1 MDKKDIIEID
11 YDKMGF
17 LMRMKNWFTTIENIE
32 GPFVVWSSKSFGS
45 KHAGDVYTTSIIKYI
60 EGIIDRGWYSDIEN
74 KDILNWM
81 RELYIVNHKRPH
93 IHTPLITTI

>member
-1 MDKKDIIEID
+1 MDKKDIVEID

-32 GPFVVWSSKSFGS
+32 GPFVSWGFANRG
-45 KHAGDVYTTSIIKYI
+45 GDVYTKTLIEYI
-60 EGIIDRGWYSDIEN
+60 EGIIDVGYYSDGN
-74 KDILNWM
+74 KDVLNWM
-81 RELYIVNHKRPH
+81 RGLYIVNHKTPH